1 MKIRL
6 ITVGGFFRVFQD
18 VGIKQKRFYKNP
30 VKVWNYWANSFP
42 LWLACKSSK
51 VELIE
56 KLCKIIINQ
65 FSSGFDVK
73 KTPPRL

>member
-30 VKVWNYWANSFP
+30 VKVWNY
-42 LWLACKSSK
+42 
-51 VELIE
+51 
-56 KLCKIIINQ
+56 
-65 FSSGFDVK
+65 
-73 KTPPRL
+73 